1 MLADMPTALC
11 FLALASLAASS
22 PVPSEALPS
31 SARQVSDAPTV
42 HALDFNWTRDGAIT
56 AAAGVLWI
64 GSEALFKKDLAP
76 KTCHWCDRS
85 VDGTDTLNGFDRWG
99 RGVAA
104 DTFEGRERADL
115 WSNIGGFGVL
125 PVGVLGA
132 QYLLSSG
139 SGAPL
144 SYYAQDAAIIIE
156 STAVAALV
164 NQVVKFSV
172 GRERPFVHVLPEDQ
186 KGLTRHPTD
195 NNLSFYSGHTNMAFA
210 LVTAA
215 GTVSELRG
223 YKNRWLIWAVGLPAA
238 ASIGL
243 LRMGADRHYLSDV
256 LVGAAAGT
264 IFGVG
269 MPLLLHGREKASAS
283 RASSM
288 SMNVSGGL
296 GGVMFSGQ
304 F

>member
-1 MLADMPTALC
+1 MPTALC
-11 FLALASLAASS
+11 FVALASLAASS
-22 PVPSEALPS
+22 PLPSEALPS
-31 SARQVSDAPTV
+31 AARQVSDAPTV
-42 HALDFNWTRDGAIT
+42 QALDFNWTRDGILT
-56 AAAGVLWI
+56 GAAGLLWI
-64 GSEALFKKDLAP
+64 GSEAVFKKDLAP
-76 KTCHWCDRS
+76 KTCRWCDRS
-85 VDGTDTLNGFDRWG
+85 VDGTDTLNGVDRWG
-99 RGVAA
+99 RGVGA
-104 DTFEGRERADL
+104 DTAEGRERADL
-115 WSNIGGFGVL
+115 WSNIGGFGML

-132 QYLLSSG
+132 QYLLASG
-139 SGAPL
+139 SGAPPRY
-144 SYYAQDAAIIIE
+144 SAQDATIIIE
-156 STAVAALV
+156 TVVVSSLV

-172 GRERPFVHVLPEDQ
+172 GRERPFVHALSEDQ
-186 KGLTRHPTD
+186 KGLTEHPTD

-243 LRMGADRHYLSDV
+243 LRMGADKHYLTDV

-264 IFGVG
+264 LFGVG
-269 MPLLLHGREKASAS
+269 MPLLLHGRQEASTS
-283 RASSM
+283 RAASM

-296 GGVMFSGQ
+296 GGVVFSGQ